1 MGLRTARPAA
11 MLGGLLC
18 TGSIRP
24 HRPAAP
30 PLLKVAKVASGTA
43 PCGDIWDSS
52 HERDFPWIFATALLP
67 AGSAFL
73 YAGVKLT
80 STAWTLK
87 TSGEQTTATIERVEV
102 REAHV
107 RKDDAPAIVHYYT
120 RSSRSRPG
128 TAARSRSSAR
138 EERRRGPRQA
148 SDPIEIRYRHDDPSV
163 AAPVNGSP
171 LGIQGPILIIA
182 GLALLAFGA
191 R

>member
-1 MGLRTARPAA
+1 MKE
-11 MLGGLLC
+11 
-18 TGSIRP
+18 I
-24 HRPAAP
+24 
-30 PLLKVAKVASGTA
+30 
-43 PCGDIWDSS
+43 
-52 HERDFPWIFATALLP
+52 FPWILATALLL

-102 REAHV
+102 REA
-107 RKDDAPAIVHYYT
+107 RG
-120 RSSRSRPG
+120 RP
-128 TAARSRSSAR
+128 
-138 EERRRGPRQA
+138 

-191 R
+191 RWTIVKLL

>member
-1 MGLRTARPAA
+1 MKE
-11 MLGGLLC
+11 
-18 TGSIRP
+18 I
-24 HRPAAP
+24 
-30 PLLKVAKVASGTA
+30 
-43 PCGDIWDSS
+43 
-52 HERDFPWIFATALLP
+52 FPWIFAAALLL

-120 RSSRSRPG
+120 EVVSF
-128 TAARSRSSAR
+128 TAWDGSKVEARLPEKNDDEAR
-138 EERRRGPRQA
+138 G
-148 SDPIEIRYRHDDPSV
+148 YRHDDPSV

-191 R
+191 RWTIVKLL

>member
-1 MGLRTARPAA
+1 MKE
-11 MLGGLLC
+11 
-18 TGSIRP
+18 I
-24 HRPAAP
+24 
-30 PLLKVAKVASGTA
+30 
-43 PCGDIWDSS
+43 
-52 HERDFPWIFATALLP
+52 FPWIFAAALLL

-120 RSSRSRPG
+120 EVVSFTAWDGSKVEARLPEKNDDEARGSPG
-128 TAARSRSSAR
+128 
-138 EERRRGPRQA
+138 
-148 SDPIEIRYRHDDPSV
+148 DPIEIRYRHDDPSV

-182 GLALLAFGA
+182 GLALRAFGA
-191 R
+191 RWTIVKLL

>member
-1 MGLRTARPAA
+1 MKE
-11 MLGGLLC
+11 
-18 TGSIRP
+18 I
-24 HRPAAP
+24 
-30 PLLKVAKVASGTA
+30 
-43 PCGDIWDSS
+43 
-52 HERDFPWIFATALLP
+52 FPWIFATALLL

-120 RSSRSRPG
+120 EVVSFTAWDGSKVEARLPEKNDDEARGRP
-128 TAARSRSSAR
+128 
-138 EERRRGPRQA
+138 
-148 SDPIEIRYRHDDPSV
+148 RHDDPSV

-191 R
+191 RWTIVKLL

>member
-1 MGLRTARPAA
+1 MGLRTARPAV
-11 MLGGLLC
+11 
-18 TGSIRP
+18 TF
-24 HRPAAP
+24 
-30 PLLKVAKVASGTA
+30 
-43 PCGDIWDSS
+43 WDSVMK
-52 HERDFPWIFATALLP
+52 EIFPWIFAAALLL

-120 RSSRSRPG
+120 EVVSFTAWDGSKVEARLPEKNDDEARGSPG
-128 TAARSRSSAR
+128 
-138 EERRRGPRQA
+138 
-148 SDPIEIRYRHDDPSV
+148 DPIEIRYRHDDPSV

-191 R
+191 RWTIVKLL

>member
-1 MGLRTARPAA
+1 MKE
-11 MLGGLLC
+11 
-18 TGSIRP
+18 I
-24 HRPAAP
+24 
-30 PLLKVAKVASGTA
+30 
-43 PCGDIWDSS
+43 
-52 HERDFPWIFATALLP
+52 FPWIFAAALLL

-107 RKDDAPAIVHYYT
+107 RKDDAPAIVHYYPEVVIVLLGQT
-120 RSSRSRPG
+120 GLDLAAVPG
-128 TAARSRSSAR
+128 RERDEARGSP
-138 EERRRGPRQA
+138 G
-148 SDPIEIRYRHDDPSV
+148 DPIEIRYRHDDPSV

-191 R
+191 RWTIVKLL

>member
-1 MGLRTARPAA
+1 MKE
-11 MLGGLLC
+11 
-18 TGSIRP
+18 I
-24 HRPAAP
+24 
-30 PLLKVAKVASGTA
+30 
-43 PCGDIWDSS
+43 
-52 HERDFPWIFATALLP
+52 FPWIFATALLL

-120 RSSRSRPG
+120 EVVSFTAWDGSKVEARLPEKNDDEARGRP
-128 TAARSRSSAR
+128 
-138 EERRRGPRQA
+138 

-163 AAPVNGSP
+163 AAPVNA
-171 LGIQGPILIIA
+171 QRFA
-182 GLALLAFGA
+182 GLKTPCSVTGLCADCTGPDSICCQIVTTRICRPAGRIKVVLVGEDLGL
-191 R
+191 